1 MTTLPITAPTAA
13 GGAAGQPARSG
24 AAAARTITVGRENEP
39 TRHRWVERVLK
50 ELPPGGRLLDAG
62 AGEQRYRPHCGHLK
76 YVSQDFAR
84 YDGRGDGAG
93 LQTKTWDQTRL
104 DLVCDIAAI
113 PEPDG
118 SFDAVLCTEVFE
130 HLPDPLAALREFT
143 RLLRPGGHLVLT
155 APFCSLTHFA
165 PFHFATGFSRYF
177 YRTHLPAHGFE
188 IVELEENGNF
198 FEFLA
203 QETRRLRGVAA
214 RYAGDALTPEESAA
228 VHTVLGA
235 LQRFSLKDKGSNDLL
250 NFGFHVLARK
260 TGVAPRESIDST
272 TAHRPAPEPATAKK
286 AAAASVPVQP
296 AAAATGWLGQ
306 LNSALRATAS
316 GKRKPPAAKD

>member
-1 MTTLPITAPTAA
+1 MTTLPIGTAT
-13 GGAAGQPARSG
+13 QPRPPALASLD
-24 AAAARTITVGRENEP
+24 VGRHNEA
-39 TRHRWVERVLK
+39 TRAAWVERTLRAI
-50 ELPPGGRLLDAG
+50 PAGGRILDAG
-62 AGEQRYRPHCGHLK
+62 AGEQCYRPLCAHLR

-84 YDGRGDGAG
+84 YNGQGDGAG

-104 DLVCDIAAI
+104 DHVCDITEI

-118 SFDAVLCTEVFE
+118 SFDAVLCTEVLE
-130 HLPDPLAALREFT
+130 HLPDPLAALREFA
-143 RLLRPGGHLVLT
+143 RLVKSGGMLVLT

-177 YRTHLPAHGFE
+177 YRTHLPANGFE
-188 IVELEENGNF
+188 IVDIEENGNF

-214 RYAGDALTPEESAA
+214 RYAGDALSAEELAA

-235 LQRFSLKDKGSNDLL
+235 LQRFSGKDRGSKDLL

-260 TGVAPRESIDST
+260 APS
-272 TAHRPAPEPATAKK
+272 APATRPGTEGEHTRK
-286 AAAASVPVQP
+286 ASVKSVPTQP
-296 AAAATGWLGQ
+296 AGAGPGLGWLGH
-306 LNSALRATAS
+306 LNNALRATAA